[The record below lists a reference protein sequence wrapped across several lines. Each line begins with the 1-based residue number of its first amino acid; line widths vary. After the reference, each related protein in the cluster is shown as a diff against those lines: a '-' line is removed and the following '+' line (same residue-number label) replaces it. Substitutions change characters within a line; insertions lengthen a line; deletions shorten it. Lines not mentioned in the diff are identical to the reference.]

1 MNELLTDREKEV
13 LKYVVENFIRNAIP
27 VGSRNVSK
35 QTDLNLSPATIRNVM
50 SDLEERELLNT
61 PHTSAG
67 RIPTDKAYRYYVD
80 ILMDKERLSLNEEY
94 SLKNQFDEKNLNIME
109 SNDLFVEASKI
120 LGKITHLL
128 AIVSQPQIS
137 KGIFEKLEFVSI
149 SSNRILVVLNIKSGI
164 VKTVI
169 MEIES
174 EITKSK
180 LENLSAFLNERLSG
194 LTLDQVRDSF
204 VERVSDYKYRDPVL
218 IQLFIDS
225 IDKLYNEEEKGNRI
239 YVGGTS
245 DIILQPEF
253 ENPKNFKD
261 IIDLAEDKN
270 LVIHIFQNSSKT
282 DDEVFI
288 SIGSENDDE
297 KLKNYSVVTTSYNV
311 RNVKG
316 NIGVIGPKRMN
327 YGRMVSLLQY
337 TSMLIK
343 SNFETNN
350 R

>member
-1 MNELLTDREKEV
+1 
-13 LKYVVENFIRNAIP
+13 
-27 VGSRNVSK
+27 
-35 QTDLNLSPATIRNVM
+35 M
-50 SDLEERELLNT
+50 SDLEEMELLDT

-80 ILMDKERLSLNEEY
+80 ILMDKERLSLNEEF
-94 SLKNQFDEKNLNIME
+94 SLKSQFDEKNLNIME
-109 SNDLFVEASKI
+109 SNDLFVEASRI

-128 AIVSQPQIS
+128 AIVSLPQIS

-164 VKTVI
+164 IKTVI

-180 LENLSAFLNERLSG
+180 LENLSSFLNERLQG
-194 LTLDQVRDSF
+194 LTLDQIRDSF
-204 VERVSDYKYRDPVL
+204 IERLSDYKYREPEL
-218 IQLFIDS
+218 IQLFINS
-225 IDKLYNEEEKGNRI
+225 IDKLYNEEEKGNKI
-239 YVGGTS
+239 YVGGTG

-261 IIDLAEDKN
+261 IINLAEDKN
-270 LVIHIFQNSSKT
+270 LVIHIFQNSNKT
-282 DDEVFI
+282 DNEVFI
-288 SIGSENDDE
+288 SIGNENVEE
-297 KLKNYSVVTTSYNV
+297 KLKNYSVVTTSYSV
-311 RNVKG
+311 GDVKG

-337 TSMLIK
+337 TSKLINQI
-343 SNFETNN
+343 SS
-350 R
+350 

>member
-13 LKYVVENFIRNAIP
+13 LKYVVENFIRSATP

-35 QTDLNLSPATIRNVM
+35 QTDLHLSPATIRNVM
-50 SDLEERELLNT
+50 SDLEEMELLDT

-80 ILMDKERLSLNEEY
+80 ILMDKERLSLNEEF
-94 SLKNQFDEKNLNIME
+94 SLKSQFDEKNLNIME
-109 SNDLFVEASKI
+109 SNDLFVEASRI

-128 AIVSQPQIS
+128 AIVSLPQIS

-164 VKTVI
+164 IKTVI

-174 EITKSK
+174 EITKLK
-180 LENLSAFLNERLSG
+180 LENLSSFLNERLQG
-194 LTLDQVRDSF
+194 LTLDQIRDSF
-204 VERVSDYKYRDPVL
+204 IERLSDYKYREPEL
-218 IQLFIDS
+218 IQLFINS
-225 IDKLYNEEEKGNRI
+225 IDKLYNEEEKGNKI
-239 YVGGTS
+239 YVGGTG

-261 IIDLAEDKN
+261 IINLAEDKN
-270 LVIHIFQNSSKT
+270 LVIHIFQNSNKT
-282 DDEVFI
+282 DNEVFI
-288 SIGSENDDE
+288 SIGNENVEE
-297 KLKNYSVVTTSYNV
+297 KLKNYSVVTTSYSVGDV
-311 RNVKG
+311 RG

-337 TSMLIK
+337 TSKLINQI
-343 SNFETNN
+343 SS
-350 R
+350 

>member
-13 LKYVVENFIRNAIP
+13 LKYVVENFIRCATP

-50 SDLEERELLNT
+50 SDLEEMELLDT

-94 SLKNQFDEKNLNIME
+94 SLKSQFDEKNLNILE
-109 SNDLFVEASKI
+109 SNDLFVEASRI

-128 AIVSQPQIS
+128 AIVTQPQIS

-149 SSNRILVVLNIKSGI
+149 SSNKILVVLNIKSGI
-164 VKTVI
+164 IKTVI

-180 LENLSAFLNERLSG
+180 LENLSSFLNERLQG
-194 LTLDQVRDSF
+194 LTLDQIRDSF
-204 VERVSDYKYRDPVL
+204 VERISDYKYREPEL
-218 IQLFIDS
+218 IQLFINS
-225 IDKLYNEEEKGNRI
+225 IDKLYSDEERGNKI
-239 YVGGTS
+239 YVGGTG

-270 LVIHIFQNSSKT
+270 LVIHIFQNSIKT
-282 DDEVFI
+282 SNEVFI
-288 SIGSENDDE
+288 SIGNENVDQ

-311 RNVKG
+311 GDVKG

-337 TSMLIK
+337 TSKLLNQI
-343 SNFETNN
+343 SS
-350 R
+350 

>member
-13 LKYVVENFIRNAIP
+13 LRYVVENFIKSAVP

-50 SDLEERELLNT
+50 SDLEEMELLDT

-80 ILMDKERLSLNEEY
+80 ILMDKERLTLNEEY
-94 SLKNQFDEKNLNIME
+94 SLKSRFDEKNLNILD
-109 SNDLFVEASKI
+109 SNDLFSEASRI
-120 LGKITHLL
+120 LGKISHLL

-149 SSNRILVVLNIKSGI
+149 TSNKILVVLNIKSGM
-164 VKTVI
+164 VKTVM

-180 LENLSAFLNERLSG
+180 LENLAGFLNERLQG
-194 LTLDQVRDSF
+194 LTLDQIRESF
-204 VERVSDYKYRDPVL
+204 VERVIDYKYREPEL
-218 IQLFIDS
+218 IQLFINS
-225 IDKLYNEEEKGNRI
+225 IDKLYSEEEKGSKI
-239 YVGGTS
+239 YVGGTG
-245 DIILQPEF
+245 DIIMQPEF
-253 ENPKNFKD
+253 GNPKNFKD
-261 IIDLAEDKN
+261 IINLAEDKN
-270 LVIHIFQNSSKT
+270 LVIHIFQNSLKT
-282 DDEVFI
+282 NNEVFI
-288 SIGSENDDE
+288 SIGSENEDE
-297 KLKNYSVVTTSYNV
+297 KLKNYSVVTTSYQV
-311 RNVKG
+311 GDVKG

-337 TSMLIK
+337 TSKLINQI
-343 SNFETNN
+343 SS
-350 R
+350 

>member
-13 LKYVVENFIRNAIP
+13 LKYVVENFIRSATP

-35 QTDLNLSPATIRNVM
+35 QTHMHLSPATIRNVM
-50 SDLEERELLNT
+50 SDLEEMELLDT

-80 ILMDKERLSLNEEY
+80 ILMDKEILSLNEEY
-94 SLKNQFDEKNLNIME
+94 SLKCQFDEKNLNILE
-109 SNDLFVEASKI
+109 SNDLFVEASRI

-164 VKTVI
+164 IKTVI

-174 EITKSK
+174 EIMKPK
-180 LENLSAFLNERLSG
+180 LESLSSFLNERLQG
-194 LTLDQVRDSF
+194 LTLDQIRHSF
-204 VERVSDYKYRDPVL
+204 VERVNDYKHREPEL
-218 IQLFIDS
+218 IQLFINS
-225 IDKLYNEEEKGNRI
+225 IDKLYTEEEKGNKI
-239 YVGGTS
+239 YVGGTG

-261 IIDLAEDKN
+261 IINLAEDKN
-270 LVIHIFQNSSKT
+270 LVIHIFQNSIKT
-282 DDEVFI
+282 DNEVFI
-288 SIGSENDDE
+288 SIGKENADE
-297 KLKNYSVVTTSYNV
+297 KLINYSVVTTSYNV
-311 RNVKG
+311 GDVRG

-337 TSMLIK
+337 TSKLINQI
-343 SNFETNN
+343 SS
-350 R
+350 